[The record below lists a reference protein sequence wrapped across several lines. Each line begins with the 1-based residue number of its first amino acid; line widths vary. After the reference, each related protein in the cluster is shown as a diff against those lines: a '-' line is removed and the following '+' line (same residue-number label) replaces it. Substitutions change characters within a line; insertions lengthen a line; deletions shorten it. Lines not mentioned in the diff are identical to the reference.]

1 MNKLNPK
8 NNQNFEI
15 LRKIDKEENLTQRK
29 LAGQLGFSLGKLNF
43 LLNELRKKGLLKINN
58 FRKNPGKIRYVLT
71 PKGLTL
77 RTKLTIDFMKRK
89 MKEYDELKKELDDQK
104 K

>member
-43 LLNELRKKGLLKINN
+43 LLNELRKR
-58 FRKNPGKIRYVLT
+58 FVKN
-71 PKGLTL
+71 
-77 RTKLTIDFMKRK
+77 
-89 MKEYDELKKELDDQK
+89 
-104 K
+104 

>member
-1 MNKLNPK
+1 MNKINSK
-8 NNQNFEI
+8 DNQNFEI

-58 FRKNPGKIRYVLT
+58 FRKNPSKIKYVLT
-71 PKGLTL
+71 TKGLSL
-77 RTKLTIDFMKRK
+77 RTKLTINFMKRK
-89 MKEYDELKKELDDQK
+89 MREYDELKNELDDQK

>member
-58 FRKNPGKIRYVLT
+58 FRKKQGNI
-71 PKGLTL
+71 
-77 RTKLTIDFMKRK
+77 
-89 MKEYDELKKELDDQK
+89 
-104 K
+104 